1 LKGEKAMSKGGSGHF
16 KGTNGATAEVWDNI
30 TSTQPNYVGTEI
42 PRSFVIT
49 TPDNT
54 FWVHGNATEH
64 MAEYVIK
71 QANTGHSLGST
82 RLDSQII
89 LSDMHASLSEVTKG
103 DIKYNT
109 SLQHGNWEFII
120 KKSNDSGKYDAVI
133 HAMYNK

>member
-1 LKGEKAMSKGGSGHF
+1 MSKGGSGHF
-16 KGTNGATAEVWDNI
+16 KGTSGASAEVWDKI
-30 TSTQPNYVGTEI
+30 TSTQPNYFGTEI

-49 TPDNT
+49 TPNNT

-82 RLDSQII
+82 KLDSQII

-103 DIKYNT
+103 GIKYNT
-109 SLQHGNWEFII
+109 PLQHGNWEFII
-120 KKSNDSGKYDAVI
+120 KKSNNSEKYDAVI
-133 HAMYNK
+133 HAMYKK

>member
-1 LKGEKAMSKGGSGHF
+1 MSKGGSGHF

-30 TSTQPNYVGTEI
+30 TSTQPNYTGTEI

-103 DIKYNT
+103 GIKYNT

-133 HAMYNK
+133 HAMYKK